1 MIVIVAFVFFGALL
15 IAIPIGHALVMSS
28 AAGVLVT
35 GFLPLDIVAQQMFGQ
50 TQSFPLLALPFFI
63 LAGNLMMSGKLGK
76 NLITFASMLAQR
88 YRGGHASTTVVGSAI
103 FGGVSGSAVADATAL
118 GSMLIPWQK
127 REGYPA
133 AYTAANNASAAMID
147 ILIPPSIPLILY
159 SLISGASVAA
169 LFIAG
174 VLPGLVLTAAF
185 LIVCNVSARL
195 RGFPTSKVRF
205 SWKEFSGVAIRAVPA
220 LALPVLILVVLRF
233 GFATPTEVSVLATVY
248 AGVVSLVAYRDLSW
262 QRIQGAVVS
271 AGIATGVVMLVIM
284 ASAAIGWLLT
294 YAQIPQTFAAWAL
307 ATLQSP
313 WLIILAMNGIMLVAG
328 MFIDLPAAILLL
340 GPIFV
345 PLAKTIGLDIEQLG
359 IIMVLNLGIGLF
371 TPPVGTT
378 LFISSSIARVS
389 IIEASLELWPYYLA
403 SIAVLLLFSYVPALT
418 LG

>member
-1 MIVIVAFVFFGALL
+1 MR
-15 IAIPIGHALVMSS
+15 AI
-28 AAGVLVT
+28 
-35 GFLPLDIVAQQMFGQ
+35 
-50 TQSFPLLALPFFI
+50 
-63 LAGNLMMSGKLGK
+63 
-76 NLITFASMLAQR
+76 
-88 YRGGHASTTVVGSAI
+88 
-103 FGGVSGSAVADATAL
+103 
-118 GSMLIPWQK
+118 
-127 REGYPA
+127 
-133 AYTAANNASAAMID
+133 
-147 ILIPPSIPLILY
+147 
-159 SLISGASVAA
+159 
-169 LFIAG
+169 
-174 VLPGLVLTAAF
+174 
-185 LIVCNVSARL
+185 
-195 RGFPTSKVRF
+195 
-205 SWKEFSGVAIRAVPA
+205 PA

-248 AGVVSLVAYRDLSW
+248 AGVVSLVVYRDMSW
-262 QRIQGAVVS
+262 QRIQNAVVS

-294 YAQIPQTFAAWAL
+294 YAQIPQAFAEWAL

-359 IIMVLNLGIGLF
+359 IVMVLNLGIGLF

-389 IIEASLELWPYYLA
+389 IIEATRELWPYYLA
-403 SIAVLLLFSYVPALT
+403 SVAVLLLFSYVPALT